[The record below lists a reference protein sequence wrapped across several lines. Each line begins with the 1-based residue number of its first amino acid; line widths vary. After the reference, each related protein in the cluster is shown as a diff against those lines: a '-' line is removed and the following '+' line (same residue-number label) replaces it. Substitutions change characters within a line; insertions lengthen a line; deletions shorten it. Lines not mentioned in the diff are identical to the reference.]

1 MAKSYKQARM
11 RIATTINA
19 RYYQTD
25 DVADGY
31 FIDGRF
37 PRQNEQR
44 SVDRELGSED
54 RGNVLTIYGRPE
66 GEDQAW
72 QESLM
77 ALSDQVKAGNHLID
91 DELNLLAEA
100 SLETTGR
107 QALSSGGREPYFA
120 GIMTQDGE
128 AVAITLGDGGA
139 YLYRND
145 ILYAL
150 TNDDYPLEAID
161 LNGNAVDMVD
171 SYAAGSAG
179 TVRYSNI
186 VELEQNDVLIVCNR
200 DVLAAVGQKE
210 FMRHLYDA
218 EDASDA
224 AGRIVTAAS
233 ANSPGVV
240 MQIGMS
246 FIEYIMPL
254 DKPQKSGLNLGRFA
268 TASMSQE
275 EIRQAAATEHA
286 DVGAKTQQFHP
297 DMLTR
302 GAGGASGTG
311 APPEHKDFARG
322 GGGRGR
328 GETAPMPPVSSDTDR
343 YSRMAAS
350 SFGRQRGGQER
361 EDVDYSEPG
370 PHTPYRPNDATEAGY
385 MAASER
391 YKTSPQTS
399 GRRRIGYDTDPD
411 RGYGIHDLDDT
422 GAYEDYDD
430 YDDLDDRGRTKKIV
444 VLVILGAVILVSIY
458 ALVRLLIGGGDT
470 PASQPTD
477 LTDPPASV
485 EQTDPSTP
493 VLPPVDTSPPTT
505 GQTDPP
511 TDPTGTTGETDTD
524 PTDSETDDTTT
535 GTTVAGSRTYTV
547 AAGDSMWAITQ
558 RHYGRVSDELIE
570 HILAANEMTSPNI
583 FPGQELIIP
592 PPPVD

>member
-1 MAKSYKQARM
+1 MAKSYKQAKM

-25 DVADGY
+25 DIADGY

-54 RGNVLTIYGRPE
+54 RGNVLSIYGRPE
-66 GEDQAW
+66 SEDQAW
-72 QESLM
+72 QETLV

-150 TNDDYPLEAID
+150 TNDDFPLEPID
-161 LNGNAVDMVD
+161 LNGNTVDMVD

-233 ANSPGVV
+233 ANSPGVA

-246 FIEYIMPL
+246 FVEYIMPL
-254 DKPQKSGLNLGRFA
+254 DRPQKSGLNLGRFA
-268 TASMSQE
+268 TASMTQD
-275 EIRQAAATEHA
+275 EIRQAAATPQGEI
-286 DVGAKTQQFHP
+286 DAKTQQFHP

-302 GAGGASGTG
+302 GAGSGVSGTG
-311 APPEHKDFARG
+311 APPEPSQYSR
-322 GGGRGR
+322 GRGR

-350 SFGRQRGGQER
+350 SFSRQQGGRGRD
-361 EDVDYSEPG
+361 DVDYPEPG
-370 PHTPYRPNDATEAGY
+370 PHTPYRPEDDAMEAGY
-385 MAASER
+385 LAASER
-391 YKTSPQTS
+391 YKTTPQQTS

-458 ALVRLLIGGGDT
+458 ALIRLLLGGGDT
-470 PASQPTD
+470 PSTQPQTTTAPVSTITQTDSQP
-477 LTDPPASV
+477 A
-485 EQTDPSTP
+485 
-493 VLPPVDTSPPTT
+493 LPPVT
-505 GQTDPP
+505 
-511 TDPTGTTGETDTD
+511 TDPTEPASTTTAGTEADPSGTQEDPETTDTA
-524 PTDSETDDTTT
+524 PP
-535 GTTVAGSRTYTV
+535 GSRTYTV
-547 AAGDSMWAITQ
+547 QAGDSMWRITQ
-558 RHYGRVSDELIE
+558 RHYGNVSDALIE
-570 HILAANEMTSPNI
+570 HILKANNMTSPNI
-583 FPGQELIIP
+583 YPGQELIIP
-592 PPPVD
+592 PPPVN